1 MIMIKEWFANWF
13 AVMAASRLNGYK
25 TKIGALC
32 LVLYGVV
39 VAVGKVYPDLQ
50 LPGGATSW
58 QDDLKLVGMGLA
70 GLGIIHKSYKMGVN
84 TPAESVAAVAK
95 ALNAAVPA
103 TSVADAAK
111 AMGQSV

>member
-1 MIMIKEWFANWF
+1 MMIKEWFANWF
-13 AVMAASRLNGYK
+13 AGMAASRLSGYK

-58 QDDLKLVGMGLA
+58 QADLKLVGMGLT
-70 GLGIIHKSYKMGVN
+70 GLGIMHKTYKMGVS
-84 TPAESVAAVAK
+84 TSAESVAGVAK
-95 ALNAAVPA
+95 ALGSAVPA
-103 TSVADAAK
+103 ATVADAAK
-111 AMGQSV
+111 AMGQTV